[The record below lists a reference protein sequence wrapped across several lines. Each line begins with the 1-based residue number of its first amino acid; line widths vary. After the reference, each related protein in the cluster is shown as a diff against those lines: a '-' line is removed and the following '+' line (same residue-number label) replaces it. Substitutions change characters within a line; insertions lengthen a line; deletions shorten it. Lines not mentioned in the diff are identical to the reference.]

1 MNSIAAPIV
10 FLIQKAVI
18 PFTISFSTLPKLLF
32 PVCQSKSLC
41 IQIIAEFN
49 WGFKTYIQAE
59 PVFLF
64 PSPKLANLRI
74 STEWQAGTLDS
85 SSILISFSIKVGSSF
100 WKETDLPPRYHQF
113 QLPVKE
119 KSRLLLQFTQTAGS
133 QHRLNS
139 QASSVQSLPSDPEVS
154 VGKPQITVLRLL
166 DYGYLKP
173 TLVRVCICFKCI
185 WANTTIMPPSRAMEM
200 LPVTGEN
207 CPYGE

>member
-119 KSRLLLQFTQTAGS
+119 KSRLLLQSHKRLAPNTAS
-133 QHRLNS
+133 TAR
-139 QASSVQSLPSDPEVS
+139 P
-154 VGKPQITVLRLL
+154 PQ
-166 DYGYLKP
+166 
-173 TLVRVCICFKCI
+173 C
-185 WANTTIMPPSRAMEM
+185 S
-200 LPVTGEN
+200 
-207 CPYGE
+207 PYGAIPKSQQVSPK